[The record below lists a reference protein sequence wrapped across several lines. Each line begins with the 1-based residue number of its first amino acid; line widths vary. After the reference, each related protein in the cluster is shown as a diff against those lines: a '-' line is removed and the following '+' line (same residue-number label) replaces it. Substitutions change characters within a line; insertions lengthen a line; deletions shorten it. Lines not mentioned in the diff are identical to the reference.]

1 MAKTDKYYKE
11 FSLSGIP
18 KSDLKNE
25 EHANIYRTPAK
36 DKVRPNL
43 QGWKEDAVHQADLLQ
58 MPEDPKGSKY
68 ILTCVDVTAWLRIQ
82 PDLNQASLTS
92 NFKSG

>member
-1 MAKTDKYYKE
+1 MGSLVAPKAVEQHVLNTCTVIFNRKYNFNFNMAKTDKYYKE

-58 MPEDPKGSKY
+58 NAGGSER
-68 ILTCVDVTAWLRIQ
+68 L
-82 PDLNQASLTS
+82 
-92 NFKSG
+92 